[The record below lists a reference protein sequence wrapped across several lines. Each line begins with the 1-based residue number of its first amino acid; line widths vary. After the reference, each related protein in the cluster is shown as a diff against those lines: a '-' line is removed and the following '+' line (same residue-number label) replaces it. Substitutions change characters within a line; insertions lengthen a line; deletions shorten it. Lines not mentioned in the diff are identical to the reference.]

1 MTFQKVYKKEHR
13 IHVGISKLSKMKA
26 PQEAISK
33 ELEEYKQLLLEGF
46 EDLRRK
52 QDEIIQVAK
61 AFSKQVNEA
70 NEVLA
75 EFRTK
80 NFLLEKQQ
88 TGTLTKSVSTQTV
101 STQTSVVSHSVGN
114 RANSF
119 WLSRDLTPQQ
129 NLETPTSAT
138 QASHHNT
145 AESLDTFALQDLD
158 TSTLWER
165 CFQIIEKCR
174 SQQYLPSCQNKE
186 VWCLLLLKCFGSAST
201 TDLSMKD
208 RIAAKPGTLIQHGC
222 PGHDLLHSS
231 CLNTSEVPLL
241 RLTD

>member
-1 MTFQKVYKKEHR
+1 MTFQKSIQKEQR
-13 IHVGISKLSKMKA
+13 IHVGISTLSKMKA

-33 ELEEYKQLLLEGF
+33 ELEEYKQLLLEGY
-46 EDLRRK
+46 EALIST
-52 QDEIIQVAK
+52 QDEIIQGVE

-70 NEVLA
+70 NEMLA
-75 EFRTK
+75 EVRTK

-101 STQTSVVSHSVGN
+101 STQTSVASHSVGN

-145 AESLDTFALQDLD
+145 AESLDTDLD

-186 VWCLLLLKCFGSAST
+186 KNSNNSWCLIVVQGYNCKCQKFSIIK
-201 TDLSMKD
+201 LF
-208 RIAAKPGTLIQHGC
+208 C
-222 PGHDLLHSS
+222 
-231 CLNTSEVPLL
+231 TSKE
-241 RLTD
+241 